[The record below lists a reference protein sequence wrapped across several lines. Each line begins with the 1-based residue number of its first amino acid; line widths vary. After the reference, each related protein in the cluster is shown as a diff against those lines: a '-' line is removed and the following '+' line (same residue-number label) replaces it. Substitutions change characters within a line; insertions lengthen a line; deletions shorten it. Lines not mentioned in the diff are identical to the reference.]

1 MSETRHVC
9 AYRLTLSGFAHAL
22 PDLQYLD
29 GQSNSAFRK
38 LIFDRFISVFM
49 ENTYN
54 TDEKNNELTEDHAT
68 NSSAVSIIPL
78 GGLGEFGLNMMVYET
93 ENDIIIID
101 TGFML
106 PNAEMPGV
114 DLIFPDIHYLIERK
128 EKVRAILLT
137 HGHEDHIGALAYVL
151 QQLDAPVYGTQLTL
165 AIASGRLKEYGVLTK
180 ASLNTIAPGD
190 TVSLGDFSAEFI
202 HVTHSIPASVAI
214 ALRTPVGVIVHTGDF
229 KFDGT
234 PIDGNLTDIQALA
247 RLGTDGVHLLL
258 SDSTNAN
265 WSGQTPSERSIYDA
279 IDNIYQNTEQRL
291 YLCTFSSSLH
301 RIQQFID
308 LAMKHRR
315 LVAVT
320 GRSLINNIRIATEL
334 GILKINPDYLIDA
347 KDAAMFKPHEVVI
360 LSTGSQ
366 GEPRSAM
373 ALIALDN
380 HPFLNVEPND
390 TVVISARIIP
400 GNERSVGN
408 VINHLL
414 RRGVNI
420 FHERNANVHVS
431 GHGSSEDLKLMLN
444 LLRPKFFIPIHGE
457 YQNLV
462 RHAELAEAVGIP
474 RKNINVAEDGELIQL
489 TYESC
494 EVFER
499 QGRSGRVLVDGKP
512 EIELEDIVL
521 RDRIQLSQDGMVI
534 PIIVLHSD
542 GSAIA
547 TEPEIV
553 SRGFVYMDESEE
565 LFNEAKELT
574 RHVID
579 NLTNEQ
585 KQETEIVQ
593 DEIRAALRRLFAKQM
608 QRSPLVLPVVMRV

>member
-1 MSETRHVC
+1 
-9 AYRLTLSGFAHAL
+9 
-22 PDLQYLD
+22 
-29 GQSNSAFRK
+29 
-38 LIFDRFISVFM
+38 M
-49 ENTYN
+49 ENTYI
-54 TDEKNNELTEDHAT
+54 TDEQNNELIGNQSK
-68 NSSAVSIIPL
+68 NSYPVSIIPL

-93 ENDIIIID
+93 ENDIIVID

-151 QQLDAPVYGTQLTL
+151 QQLDVPVYGTQLTL
-165 AIASGRLKEYGVLTK
+165 AIASGRLKEYGVLSK
-180 ASLNTIAPGD
+180 ASLNAITPGD
-190 TVSLGDFSAEFI
+190 NVNLGDFSAEFI
-202 HVTHSIPASVAI
+202 HVTHSIPDSVAI

-234 PIDGNLTDIQALA
+234 PIDGNLTDIQTLA
-247 RLGTDGVHLLL
+247 RLGTEGVHLLL

-265 WSGQTPSERSIYDA
+265 WPGQTPSERSIYDS
-279 IDNIYQNTEQRL
+279 IDNIYQKTEQRL
-291 YLCTFSSSLH
+291 FLCTFSSSLH

-308 LAMKHRR
+308 LAVKHRR
-315 LVAVT
+315 LIAVT
-320 GRSLINNIRIATEL
+320 GRSLTNNVRIATEL
-334 GILKINPDYLIDA
+334 GLLKINPDYLIDA

-400 GNERSVGN
+400 GNERSVGH

-462 RHAELAEAVGIP
+462 RHAELAESVGIP
-474 RKNINVAEDGELIQL
+474 RENINVAEDGELIQL
-489 TYESC
+489 TSESC
-494 EVFER
+494 EVYER

-547 TEPEIV
+547 TEPEII

-565 LFNEAKELT
+565 LVNEAKEIT
-574 RHVID
+574 RHVIE

-593 DEIRAALRRLFAKQM
+593 DEIRVALRKLFAKQM
-608 QRSPLVLPVVMRV
+608 KRSPLVMPVVMRV

>member
-1 MSETRHVC
+1 
-9 AYRLTLSGFAHAL
+9 
-22 PDLQYLD
+22 
-29 GQSNSAFRK
+29 
-38 LIFDRFISVFM
+38 M
-49 ENTYN
+49 EKTYN
-54 TDEKNNELTEDHAT
+54 TGEKNDGLIGNHSTDS
-68 NSSAVSIIPL
+68 NPVSIIPL

-93 ENDIIIID
+93 ENDIIVID

-114 DLIFPDIHYLIERK
+114 DLIFPDIHYLNERK

-151 QQLDAPVYGTQLTL
+151 QQLDVPVYGTQLTL
-165 AIASGRLKEYGVLTK
+165 SIASGRLKEYGVLTK
-180 ASLNTIAPGD
+180 ASLNAIAPGD
-190 TVSLGDFSAEFI
+190 NVCLGDFSAEFI
-202 HVTHSIPASVAI
+202 HVTHSIPDSVAI
-214 ALRTPVGVIVHTGDF
+214 ALRTPVGVVVHTGDF

-234 PIDGNLTDIQALA
+234 PIDGKLTDIQTLA

-291 YLCTFSSSLH
+291 FLCTFSSSLH

-320 GRSLINNIRIATEL
+320 GRSLLNNIRIATEL

-347 KDAAMFKPHEVVI
+347 KDAAMFQPHEVVI

-400 GNERSVGN
+400 GNERSGWEC
-408 VINHLL
+408 HQPSTETWCE
-414 RRGVNI
+414 
-420 FHERNANVHVS
+420 H
-431 GHGSSEDLKLMLN
+431 
-444 LLRPKFFIPIHGE
+444 IP
-457 YQNLV
+457 
-462 RHAELAEAVGIP
+462 
-474 RKNINVAEDGELIQL
+474 
-489 TYESC
+489 
-494 EVFER
+494 
-499 QGRSGRVLVDGKP
+499 
-512 EIELEDIVL
+512 
-521 RDRIQLSQDGMVI
+521 
-534 PIIVLHSD
+534 
-542 GSAIA
+542 
-547 TEPEIV
+547 
-553 SRGFVYMDESEE
+553 
-565 LFNEAKELT
+565 
-574 RHVID
+574 
-579 NLTNEQ
+579 
-585 KQETEIVQ
+585 
-593 DEIRAALRRLFAKQM
+593 
-608 QRSPLVLPVVMRV
+608 

>member
-1 MSETRHVC
+1 MHITDEQNDE
-9 AYRLTLSGFAHAL
+9 LSIL
-22 PDLQYLD
+22 
-29 GQSNSAFRK
+29 QSNS
-38 LIFDRFISVFM
+38 D
-49 ENTYN
+49 T
-54 TDEKNNELTEDHAT
+54 H
-68 NSSAVSIIPL
+68 VSIIPL
-78 GGLGEFGLNMMVYET
+78 GGLGEFGLNMMVYES
-93 ENDIIIID
+93 ENDIIVID

-114 DLIFPDIHYLIERK
+114 DLIFPDIQYLIERK

-151 QQLDAPVYGTQLTL
+151 QQLDVPVYGTQLTL

-180 ASLNTIAPGD
+180 SSLNAIAPGD
-190 TVSLGDFSAEFI
+190 SVDLGDFSAEFI
-202 HVTHSIPASVAI
+202 HVTHSIPDSVAI
-214 ALRTPVGVIVHTGDF
+214 ALKTPVGVIVHTGDF

-234 PIDGNLTDIQALA
+234 PIDGNLTDIQTLA
-247 RLGTDGVHLLL
+247 RMGTEGVQLLL

-265 WSGQTPSERSIYDA
+265 WIGQTPSERSIYDA
-279 IDNIYQNTEQRL
+279 IDSIYQKTEQRL
-291 YLCTFSSSLH
+291 FLCTFSSSLH

-308 LAMKHRR
+308 LAVKHRR
-315 LVAVT
+315 LVAIT
-320 GRSLINNIRIATEL
+320 GRSLTNNIRIATEL
-334 GILKINPDYLIDA
+334 GHLNINPDYLIDA

-390 TVVISARIIP
+390 TVVISARMIP

-462 RHAELAEAVGIP
+462 RHAELAESVGIP
-474 RKNINVAEDGELIQL
+474 RENINVAEDGELIQL
-489 TYESC
+489 TSETC
-494 EVFER
+494 QVFER

-512 EIELEDIVL
+512 EFELEDIVL

-547 TEPEIV
+547 TEPEII

-593 DEIRAALRRLFAKQM
+593 DEIRLALRKLFAKQM